1 MAKLSVTCAVI
12 LLDGKVFAACRG
24 KGKNLAGYW
33 EFPGGKIESG
43 ETLLECIKRE
53 MLEELNMLINPIKVL
68 PHIVHDYENFS
79 IDLHPVLCEVEHEK
93 FELREHTDA
102 GWFTCQQIEQ
112 LKWTP
117 ADLPIVMQ
125 LIKGEIEHG
134 ILVG

>member
-1 MAKLSVTCAVI
+1 MVKLSVTCAVI
-12 LLDGKVFAACRG
+12 LRDGKLFAACRG
-24 KGKNLAGYW
+24 QGKNLAGYW
-33 EFPGGKIESG
+33 EFPGGKVESG

-68 PHIVHDYENFS
+68 PHTFHDYENFS
-79 IDLHPVLCEVEHEK
+79 IDLYPVVCEVENEK

-102 GWFTCQQIEQ
+102 GWFTRQQIEQ
-112 LKWTP
+112 LKWAP

-125 LIKGEIEHG
+125 LINGEIEHG